1 MTRPRNMTILS
12 STVECRA
19 DCNFSERLH
28 QSKHQLLG
36 KQSKHNSIR
45 RRQLVLEKQGK
56 FAFSKPQL
64 FDDVISTSSHI
75 GMGFSIDPPS

>member
-1 MTRPRNMTILS
+1 MGILS
-12 STVECRA
+12 TGMV
-19 DCNFSERLH
+19 NMMGPRLREMALEWVSFH
-28 QSKHQLLG
+28 TCDFTQPGAHL
-36 KQSKHNSIR
+36 IR

-75 GMGFSIDPPS
+75 GDGV